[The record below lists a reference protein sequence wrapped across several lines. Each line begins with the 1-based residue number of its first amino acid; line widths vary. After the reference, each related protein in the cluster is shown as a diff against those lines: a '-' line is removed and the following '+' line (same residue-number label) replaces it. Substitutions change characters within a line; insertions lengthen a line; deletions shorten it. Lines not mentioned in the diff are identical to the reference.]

1 MLVLGGVNFYFRRMF
16 ESATHTHP
24 EKRDSWTVGS
34 NFEAET
40 YQSRLHGKKRRLI
53 PSNDGLLPKARNSKK
68 PPKPEPKNCWTNKV
82 QLKQTQLVI
91 HVWNLLKNPRPQNN
105 FPFTKSF
112 PSPAQKKP
120 LGRTV
125 YDLTFSPGHHGFM
138 WVGTDFLRCK
148 RNVARFFACWFDRRW
163 VFHPG
168 EANSK
173 YSTLD
178 ARLRS
183 CCFFFFFWGG
193 GDSLSS
199 QSHCSSQ
206 FPQTAWFWL
215 QIWS

>member
-40 YQSRLHGKKRRLI
+40 YQSRLHGKKQRLI

-105 FPFTKSF
+105 FPFTKSL
-112 PSPAQKKP
+112 PSPAQKKTFGKKC
-120 LGRTV
+120 LRFNFFSRTSWFYVGRHWFFEVQTQ
-125 YDLTFSPGHHGFM
+125 
-138 WVGTDFLRCK
+138 RCK
-148 RNVARFFACWFDRRW
+148 
-163 VFHPG
+163 VFCVLIW
-168 EANSK
+168 
-173 YSTLD
+173 STLSFPS
-178 ARLRS
+178 R
-183 CCFFFFFWGG
+183 WGE
-193 GDSLSS
+193 
-199 QSHCSSQ
+199 
-206 FPQTAWFWL
+206 
-215 QIWS
+215 